1 MKLGDLFDWSEATVV
16 AEPAQPPVAP
26 EPLRLLHLPELRFVE
41 RLRVGMRFCLLAPA
55 GDHPVKRVSS
65 RRISSK
71 RTAPLHHLL
80 NGDVIAVVDK
90 KLSSI
95 PADITGVLIEE
106 PGRRARW
113 QAHRRLDDFEARF
126 KATPLDV
133 AADIEKSWREGFRF
147 KTEIADENGRV
158 APSDEGLRPPQ
169 IGALHAIGAHW
180 SIFATEPA
188 TVVMPTGTGKTETMI
203 CTVVNYR
210 RGPTLVGVPSD
221 ALRWQTARKFETLG
235 LLRKLGLV
243 NEDMHNPIVG
253 IVLKEPK
260 TKDDLE
266 LFRGCNVVIGVMA
279 SIAKSTSASLL
290 PDMAALIGT
299 LFVDEAHH
307 VAADTWSAFRKHFKN
322 HRVVQFTATPFRQ
335 DGKLVD
341 GRVIFGYPLA
351 AAQKDGYFKPIKFVS
366 IFQIDAE
373 KADEEMA
380 YEALQAL
387 RSDLDADRNHLLMAR
402 CARIPKGTHLLDLY
416 QRLAPDLNPI
426 LVHSD
431 MPEAEVSRLLDELRS
446 GRSRIV
452 VCVNMLGEG
461 FDLPELKIAVLH
473 DLHKSLPVLLQ
484 FTGRFTRSSGDRIG
498 DATVVA
504 NIADP
509 KVSAKLE
516 RLYSESAD
524 WNQLLSEAS
533 SNAAR
538 EHAELI
544 EFLRNS
550 TDFIPEENLE
560 GLRISK
566 SLLRPKFSTIAYRCQ
581 TFRPKAFHEALP
593 DNTFVHAAWYNEPA
607 SLLYFVTRREDR
619 TRWTRS
625 KKIADRQWD
634 LYVLFHDAEAG
645 LLHVNSS
652 DKDSLHETL
661 AKAVGASERIYGEQV
676 FRSLGGINRLI
687 FNNIGLRKYG
697 RRNMSFA
704 MYTGA
709 DVRQALTQVET
720 ANATKSNLDGRGWEG
735 GAVVA
740 PGCSAKGR
748 VWSKSQGTIPQW
760 MKWCKPVGRKLL
772 DPTID
777 VDQIL
782 QNLLVPTEIENEFP
796 DEQILSVDWPT
807 ELLKTSDERIMLV
820 KDDAAGV
827 PMAHCEWQHDPAS
840 STRTRI
846 AFRLVS
852 ACGKL
857 DDPFLLELDAD
868 RGYRFVGPERI
879 RIKHGKMDRVLTEYL
894 YDYPLLVRY
903 VSLKELEGDLL
914 FEQNAATP
922 ARIEE
927 RQLQAWDWRGVDIRV
942 ESTWKNGVERPR
954 SVQSKVA
961 AHYASDGFQIV
972 FNDDDAGEA
981 ADLICLKETS
991 DNIRLVLVHCKFSG
1005 KPDPGERVKD
1015 VVEVASQAVRSAA
1028 WRGSFERLHRHMIA
1042 RAKLSGSGSASRN
1055 RFVKGSLPRLTEIA
1069 KATRMKPLELEI
1081 IIVQPGVKCSSV
1093 TEDQAIV
1100 LGSAATYLRQTVDVD
1115 LVVICST

>member
-1 MKLGDLFDWSEATVV
+1 MNLGDLFAWSETIVDDGPR
-16 AEPAQPPVAP
+16 ELPPP
-26 EPLRLLHLPELRFVE
+26 ESHGTLHLPELRFIE
-41 RLRVGMRFCLLAPA
+41 RQRIGMRFCLLASA
-55 GDHPVKRVSS
+55 GDYAVSRVSS

-71 RTAPLHHLL
+71 RNFVLYYLE
-80 NGDVIAVVDK
+80 NGDVIAVADRR
-90 KLSSI
+90 LSSV
-95 PADITGVLIEE
+95 PAGITGVLIDE
-106 PGRRARW
+106 PGRQPRW
-113 QAHRRLDDFEARF
+113 QVHRRLDEFTARF
-126 KATPLDV
+126 KASPLEV
-133 AADIEKSWREGFRF
+133 ASDIEKSWRGGFRF
-147 KTEIADENGRV
+147 KTEVADDNGHIAPG
-158 APSDEGLRPPQ
+158 DEGLRPPQ
-169 IGALHAIGAHW
+169 IGALHSIGAHW

-188 TVVMPTGTGKTETMI
+188 TVVMPTGTGKTETML

-221 ALRWQTARKFETLG
+221 ALRRQTARKFETLG
-235 LLRKLGLV
+235 LLRTLGLV
-243 NEDMHNPIVG
+243 NEDVHNPIVG
-253 IVLKEPK
+253 IVLREPK

-266 LFRGCNVVIGVMA
+266 LFRGCNVVVGVMA
-279 SIAKSTSASLL
+279 SIAKSTSASLF

-307 VAADTWSAFRKHFKN
+307 VAADTWSAFRKHFMN

-341 GRVIFGYPLA
+341 GRVIFSYPLA
-351 AAQKDGYFKPIKFVS
+351 AAQKDGYFKPIKFMS

-380 YEALQAL
+380 CEALKAL
-387 RSDLDADRNHLLMAR
+387 RADLDADRNHLLMAR
-402 CARIPKGTHLLDLY
+402 CARIPKGMQLLDLY

-431 MPEAEVSRLLDELRS
+431 MPEPEVSRLLDELRS

-509 KVSAKLE
+509 KVSTKLE

-550 TDFIPEENLE
+550 TDFIAEENLE

-566 SLLRPKFSTIAYRCQ
+566 SLLRPKFSTIAYKCQ

-634 LYVLFHDAEAG
+634 LYVLFHDAEAR

-661 AKAVGASERIYGEQV
+661 AKAVGASERIYGEPI

-760 MKWCKPVGRKLL
+760 IKWCKPVGRKLL

-796 DEQILSVDWPT
+796 GEQILSVDWPT
-807 ELLKTSDERIMLV
+807 ELLKTSDERVVLV
-820 KDDAAGV
+820 KDDTAVV
-827 PMAHCEWQHDPAS
+827 PMAYCEWQHDPTTS
-840 STRTRI
+840 SRTRI

-857 DDPFLLELDAD
+857 DDSFSLELDPD

-894 YDYPLLVRY
+894 YDYPLLVRF

-914 FEQNAATP
+914 FEQNDAAP
-922 ARIEE
+922 ARIEK
-927 RQLQAWDWRGVDIRV
+927 RQLQAWDWRGVDIHV

-981 ADLICLKETS
+981 ADLICIKETP
-991 DNIRLVLVHCKFSG
+991 DVIRLALVHCKFSG

-1015 VVEVASQAVRSAA
+1015 VVEVASQAVRSTS

-1042 RAKLSGSGSASRN
+1042 RTKLTGSGGANRN
-1055 RFVKGSLPRLTEIA
+1055 RFVEGSLPRLAMIA
-1069 KATRMKPLELEI
+1069 KATRMKSLELEI
-1081 IIVQPGVKCSSV
+1081 IVVQPGVSREKV
-1093 TEDQAIV
+1093 TDDQAVV
-1100 LGSAATYLRQTVDVD
+1100 LGAAGAYIKQTVDVD
-1115 LVVICST
+1115 ILVICSN